1 MKSPTKLLLP
11 SKTPDLLVGDLANPF
26 VLPNSQGMTVAVP
39 VEKSKFTVLFFYPKD
54 NTPGCTTESQ
64 DFSKQNKEFQKLGVR
79 VFGISKDSVA
89 SHLKFQSKFEL
100 QIELLSDADGF
111 VCEHFG
117 VIKEKSMYGKKFIG
131 IERSTFIL
139 DSHFRIIQSY
149 RKVKVEGHA
158 QAILEEVRNRV

>member
-1 MKSPTKLLLP
+1 M
-11 SKTPDLLVGDLANPF
+11 
-26 VLPNSQGMTVAVP
+26 
-39 VEKSKFTVLFFYPKD
+39 
-54 NTPGCTTESQ
+54 
-64 DFSKQNKEFQKLGVR
+64 
-79 VFGISKDSVA
+79 A